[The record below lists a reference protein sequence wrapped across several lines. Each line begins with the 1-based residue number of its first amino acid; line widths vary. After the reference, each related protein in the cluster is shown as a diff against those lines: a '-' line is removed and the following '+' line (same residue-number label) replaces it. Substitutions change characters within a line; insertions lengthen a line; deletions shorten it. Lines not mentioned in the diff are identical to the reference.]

1 MSFTVAAV
9 ISLGVGVA
17 KAIDGGIKA
26 KKAKEDAKEAQKELD
41 KQKNAF
47 SRLDTSN
54 PYLGMENTMDDLTVN
69 TQQAEFQAEQS
80 AQNRA
85 NIMQSMKGAAG
96 GSGIAAL
103 AQSMANQG
111 SLDAQKAS
119 ASIGIQEARNKM
131 AAANEGSRLQ
141 TQERQ
146 GEIMSRNMK
155 KGKVESLM
163 GMAADEVAVNRQAQA
178 DATAQMWDG
187 ISGAASAV
195 GGMSFGGGAGG
206 WQEKA
211 MSGSGATNLLGAYQ
225 EYSGGQP
232 ASVETGILS
241 FEDWKELNQGN
252 YGG

>member
-9 ISLGVGVA
+9 IAVGVGAA

-41 KQKNAF
+41 KHKQAF
-47 SRLDTSN
+47 SQLDTSN
-54 PYLGMENTMDDLTVN
+54 PYANMENAMEDLTVN

-85 NIMQSMKGAAG
+85 NVMQQMKGSAG

-111 SLDAQKAS
+111 SLDIQRQS
-119 ASIGIQEARNKM
+119 ASIGQQENRNQQAM
-131 AAANEGSRLQ
+131 TREASRIQ

-146 GEIMSRNMK
+146 GEIMSRNME

-163 GMAADEVAVNRQAQA
+163 GMSADEVAVHRKAQA

-187 ISGAASAV
+187 ISDAGSAV
-195 GGMSFGGGAGG
+195 GGMSFGGGTGVDPGVLEDQWAN
-206 WQEKA
+206 A
-211 MSGSGATNLLGAYQ
+211 DTNLTFDEWAKTQ
-225 EYSGGQP
+225 
-232 ASVETGILS
+232 
-241 FEDWKELNQGN
+241 
-252 YGG
+252 